1 MYGISAY
8 KFGVNLRKYHIHGA
22 SGYGVSD
29 HVVQVEGILVIGGH
43 ITPLVES
50 GTIALTQNILKLCT

>member
-8 KFGVNLRKYHIHGA
+8 KFEVNLRKYHIHGA

-29 HVVQVEGILVIGGH
+29 HVVQVDGILVIEGSH
-43 ITPLVES
+43 HSAS
-50 GTIALTQNILKLCT
+50 GIWYHASDAK